1 MYPASISDSSNLT
14 SVLTVRLLWTLHT
27 RRSFKELLAAKHPTA
42 WVEFECGEITGG
54 WVAPLN
60 VASQLGACTAVF

>member
-1 MYPASISDSSNLT
+1 M
-14 SVLTVRLLWTLHT
+14 TVRLLWTLHT